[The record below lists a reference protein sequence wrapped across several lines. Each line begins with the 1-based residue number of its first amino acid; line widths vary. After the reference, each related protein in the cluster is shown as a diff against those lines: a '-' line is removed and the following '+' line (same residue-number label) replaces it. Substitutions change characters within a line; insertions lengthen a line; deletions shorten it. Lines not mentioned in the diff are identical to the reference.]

1 VAPSGVKKRK
11 NTVESRAPVDRG
23 LLIVATVLLYMQTDG
38 GVAGFSW
45 QAGYGAFSIGESQAD
60 TVIRYI
66 QNQENHHRKMSF
78 QDEFRK
84 FLQRYRVAY
93 DERYVWD

>member
-1 VAPSGVKKRK
+1 MK
-11 NTVESRAPVDRG
+11 
-23 LLIVATVLLYMQTDG
+23 TDG
-38 GVAGFSW
+38 GVEGFSW
-45 QAGYGAFSIGESQAD
+45 QAGYGAFSIGESQVD

-66 QNQENHHRKMSF
+66 QNQENNHRKMSF

-93 DERYVWD
+93 AESYVWD